1 MKWKGKCQEELIP
14 ESTRRP
20 PSEIQEKR
28 MPRPEIRTEKT
39 KYALRLG
46 LVIGKSQSKFNYN

>member
-28 MPRPEIRTEKT
+28 MPRPETRTEKT
-39 KYALRLG
+39 ITLLG
-46 LVIGKSQSKFNYN
+46 